1 MGRSMSIVTAKPTW
15 LHDVLT
21 EAEVEWCF
29 DIYYTEQLSI
39 SDDAN
44 PPGPYDIAFI
54 AIKHL
59 ITCDVKRAKQLV
71 LNMFKFECNWIK
83 ISEKNNDMY
92 PRNYA
97 GINNI
102 LDVYNECKQTLL
114 PRIRI

>member
-1 MGRSMSIVTAKPTW
+1 MSDQIIAKPSW
-15 LHDVLT
+15 LHSVLT

-39 SDDAN
+39 ADTADH
-44 PPGPYDIAFI
+44 PGPYDIAFI

-83 ISEKNNDMY
+83 ISSKKQMMY
-92 PRNYA
+92 ERDYV

-114 PRIRI
+114 PRVKI